1 MPDKADMLLD
11 SYLSL
16 GTSKDPRCKRA
27 PFPVQQYFQTACH
40 IMLEASLFAISS
52 VLMALGL
59 PLCFFLILSGWDLLG
74 LFTHLDNLSSR
85 YLAADG
91 ARRLIFSSDLKIMF
105 VAATALIAALR
116 MPGFIRRIVGAFPER
131 NEA

>member
-1 MPDKADMLLD
+1 MPDKADTLFD
-11 SYLSL
+11 QYLFL
-16 GTSKDPRCKRA
+16 GTSNDPRCKRA
-27 PFPVQQYFQTACH
+27 PFPVRQYIQTTCH

-59 PLCFFLILSGWDLLG
+59 PLCFFLILAGWDLLG

-91 ARRLIFSSDLKIMF
+91 ARRLMFSSDLKIMF
-105 VAATALIAALR
+105 FASTALIAALR
-116 MPGFIRRIVGAFPER
+116 MPGFIRRIVDASPER

>member
-1 MPDKADMLLD
+1 MPDKADTLFD
-11 SYLSL
+11 SYLAL
-16 GTSKDPRCKRA
+16 GTNKDQRCKRA
-27 PFPVQQYFQTACH
+27 PFPVQQYIQTTCH
-40 IMLEASLFAISS
+40 ILLEASLFAISS

-74 LFTHLDNLSSR
+74 LFTHLDNLSGR

-91 ARRLIFSSDLKIMF
+91 ARRLMFSSDLRIMF
-105 VAATALIAALR
+105 FAATALIAVLR
-116 MPGFIRRIVGAFPER
+116 MPGFFRRIAVGFPER

>member
-1 MPDKADMLLD
+1 MPDKADTLFD
-11 SYLSL
+11 SYLAL
-16 GTSKDPRCKRA
+16 GTGNDPQCKRA
-27 PFPVQQYFQTACH
+27 PFPLQQYFQTTCH
-40 IMLEASLFAISS
+40 IMLEASLFALSS

-74 LFTHLDNLSSR
+74 LFTHLDNLSGR

-91 ARRLIFSSDLKIMF
+91 ARRLMFSSDLKIMF
-105 VAATALIAALR
+105 FAATALIAALR